1 MVEEFDIN
9 GSIIKFSEEKVRYNK
24 IRKEFLSQANKYK
37 VQFKK
42 EFTTNHKFKDI
53 SEIGLNL
60 FENYIGNCIKKGV
73 EIVVNY
79 GIITLDI
86 NLFTQNYCLKYLN
99 NSNIFRN
106 ISKDYVLQ
114 IKNKKMSLAQKSME
128 DKKLIKELA
137 ECIYND
143 CFKIHY
149 AVIDALL
156 DNGVDIVSNY
166 IDSESIIKA
175 NALFNNYKD
184 GFIDKTNECYVIKQI
199 ITLNPY
205 RKDIYE
211 FFIKEDGDFNKEIE
225 RLTIFLGYEIKDY
238 KKYLMDRYVEDINE
252 NLSYDI
258 ELEKEKVEKYAK
270 YIGYDKKDIYTARVE
285 ALYIYKN
292 A

>member
-9 GSIIKFSEEKVRYNK
+9 GSIIKFEEEKIRYNK
-24 IRKEFLSQANKYK
+24 IRKEFLSQASKYK
-37 VQFKK
+37 IQFKK
-42 EFTTNHKFKDI
+42 EFTTNYKFKDI
-53 SEIGLNL
+53 DEVGLKL
-60 FENYIGNCIKKGV
+60 FESYVGECVKKGV

-86 NLFTQNYCLKYLN
+86 NLFTQNYCLKYLK
-99 NSNIFRN
+99 NSNVFKN
-106 ISKDYVLQ
+106 ILKDYTLQ
-114 IKNKKMSLAQKSME
+114 NKNKKISLAQKSIQN
-128 DKKLIKELA
+128 KKVVNELA
-137 ECIYND
+137 ECIYKD

-156 DNGVDIVSNY
+156 DHGVDIVSNY
-166 IDSESIIKA
+166 IDSDSIIKA

-199 ITLNPY
+199 VTLNPY

-225 RLTIFLGYEIKDY
+225 RLTKFLGYEIKEY
-238 KKYLMDRYVEDINE
+238 KKYLMDRYVEAINE

-285 ALYIYKN
+285 ALYMYKN